1 MKRKMLSAVLAV
13 ALVLSLV
20 SCDAVVDLMGKMGN
34 NLTGVDTAQVETAVK
49 SVTVSEEK
57 KTTVKTTEQKTI
69 NNKTVKEASTF
80 TYKGDDGEEKE
91 LYTVG
96 TIESEDGK
104 TKTNVIGLSDV
115 AVIELPET
123 TTVDL
128 SEVKSVLPPQDI
140 SSVSEKLS
148 GGNKEEMLKQL
159 DTPVEDE
166 TTKEAAGGTKLVVQA
181 ILESANDII
190 DDDDEAEASKQS
202 KEVIKTVLTNM
213 EKKDTELTMGDVVV
227 LQALTNLICEAPDA
241 VAEVVKTKD
250 TSSSTGTAEESSS
263 SDSKDATVNLLDE
276 ANDTLIATAEILNT
290 VSSST
295 TLFEGIDLTT
305 LMGLLMTSSESG
317 TTEGK

>member
-1 MKRKMLSAVLAV
+1 MKK
-13 ALVLSLV
+13 
-20 SCDAVVDLMGKMGN
+20 
-34 NLTGVDTAQVETAVK
+34 
-49 SVTVSEEK
+49 K

-115 AVIELPET
+115 AVIELPKT
-123 TTVDL
+123 SVDL

-148 GGNKEEMLKQL
+148 GSNKEEMLKQL

-250 TSSSTGTAEESSS
+250 TSSSTGTTEESSS